1 MKLKLSLLVLVII
14 LSVLA
19 YFAYPILKNRYFSNV
34 SESIQTENQE
44 SPEKINNQ
52 STSSV
57 ENMDKAEN
65 NKQVS
70 DSDSDALTFSES
82 EKKFLSGEKT
92 ETADSKTIID
102 VNERNVADGK
112 TLAHITTEHCDNECN
127 AFSLSLELLE
137 YCQQVCGIA
146 PIKTVSGCDDKKNIE
161 KDYCLKDLAITK
173 NNSSLCEN
181 IADANI
187 KLTCKNR
194 ILQDII
200 ENQ

>member
-1 MKLKLSLLVLVII
+1 MKKIFILLFLI
-14 LSVLA
+14 LLIA
-19 YFAYPILKNRYFSNV
+19 GGYYAYPIIKNRYFSNV
-34 SESIQTENQE
+34 SKPKQTQEQE
-44 SPEKINNQ
+44 SLEKINSQ
-52 STSSV
+52 STSLE
-57 ENMDKAEN
+57 ENIDESEN
-65 NKQVS
+65 NNQVS
-70 DSDSDALTFSES
+70 DSKNDTLNFSES

-92 ETADSKTIID
+92 ENADSKTIID

-112 TLAHITTEHCDNECN
+112 TLAHITTEHCDNECA

-146 PIKTVSGCDDKKNIE
+146 PIKTVSSCDNKTIIE

-173 NNSSLCEN
+173 NDSSLCEN